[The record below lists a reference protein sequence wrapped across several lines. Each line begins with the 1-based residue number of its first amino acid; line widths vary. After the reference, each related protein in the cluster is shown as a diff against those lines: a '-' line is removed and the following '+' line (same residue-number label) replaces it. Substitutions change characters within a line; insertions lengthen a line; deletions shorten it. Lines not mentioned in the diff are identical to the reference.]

1 MRQKLKNIRTTRFLK
16 FCTVGASGVLV
27 NMLFLFLF
35 SDVLGVHVNLSI
47 AIAIWL
53 SILSNF
59 AVNEL
64 WTFKDRR
71 EGNSNVFQRMMIF
84 HAVSILGG
92 SIQWFV
98 FVVANATIAEI
109 LGIGANGNVLE
120 DSFLSRYV
128 FNPSDVGNYKYLAQL
143 VGIGVATFFNFFA
156 NLYWTWGKGKAD

>member
-1 MRQKLKNIRTTRFLK
+1 
-16 FCTVGASGVLV
+16 
-27 NMLFLFLF
+27 
-35 SDVLGVHVNLSI
+35 
-47 AIAIWL
+47 
-53 SILSNF
+53 
-59 AVNEL
+59 
-64 WTFKDRR
+64 
-71 EGNSNVFQRMMIF
+71 MMIF